1 MTASVKKE
9 TPATRR
15 LGKAAA
21 AAATAVLAA
30 SYLGLGCGMFGGK
43 SEQTMHSSSSTPAA
57 QGTVKASPG
66 DNGNTDLSVRVA
78 HLAPPSKLVS
88 DATVYVVW
96 IQPADAAIQ
105 NVGAMKLNKH
115 LEGRLDTVTSQSRF
129 KLTVTPEAGP
139 SGSQPTN
146 QPVFTSDVERSD

>member
-1 MTASVKKE
+1 
-9 TPATRR
+9 
-15 LGKAAA
+15 
-21 AAATAVLAA
+21 
-30 SYLGLGCGMFGGK
+30 
-43 SEQTMHSSSSTPAA
+43 
-57 QGTVKASPG
+57 VKASPG
-66 DNGNTDLSVRVA
+66 DNGNTDLSVRVE
-78 HLAPPSKLVS
+78 HLAPPSKIVS

-96 IQPADAAIQ
+96 IQPADAVIQ

-146 QPVFTSDVERSD
+146 EPVFTSDVERSD